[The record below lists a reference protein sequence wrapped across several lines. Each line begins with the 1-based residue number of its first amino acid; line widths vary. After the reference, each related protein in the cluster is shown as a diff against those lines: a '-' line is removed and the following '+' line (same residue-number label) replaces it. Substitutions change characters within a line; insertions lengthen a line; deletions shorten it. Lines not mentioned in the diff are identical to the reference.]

1 MGFFARLKTGWRLAK
16 DSFTVLRKQPELMV
30 FPLISGVAG
39 LLFIALLF
47 GGSYVIGAFESQ
59 ALGIAV
65 LFVFYLGTSFL
76 AAFFNGG
83 LVYSARNAFEGR
95 DPSVKR
101 GLREAWTHVRPLLA
115 YAIISAIVGLLLRAI
130 ENQDNLAAQVA
141 AIFVSVAWSVVT
153 YFIIPV
159 IIFEDVGVREMFERS
174 GETFKNTWGETAGA
188 NFGIGLF
195 SFAVMAVGLLIAAAI
210 MLLFTSSAGTG
221 GFVVGAVIAGTMLLG
236 IFLFVSALGVVA
248 KTALYVYA
256 TTGERPSEFRNVDFE
271 RVGR

>member
-195 SFAVMAVGLLIAAAI
+195 SFAVMAVGLLIAAGI

-221 GFVVGAVIAGTMLLG
+221 GFVVGAVIAGTLLLG

>member
-1 MGFFARLKTGWRLAK
+1 MGFFGRLKTGWRLAK
-16 DSFTVLRKQPELMV
+16 DSFSVLRKQPELMV

-47 GGSYVIGAFESQ
+47 GGGYVAGAFESDV
-59 ALGIAV
+59 LGFGV
-65 LFVFYLGTSFL
+65 LFLFYLGTSFI

-101 GLREAWTHVRPLLA
+101 GLSEAWRHVGPLLA
-115 YAIISAIVGLLLRAI
+115 YAVVSAVVGLVLRAI
-130 ENQDNLAAQVA
+130 QNQDNLVGTIVA
-141 AIFVSVAWSVVT
+141 MFVSVSWSIIT

-159 IIFEDVGVREMFERS
+159 IIFEDVGVGEMFTRS

-195 SFAVMAVGLLIAAAI
+195 SVVIMVVGALIAGAI
-210 MLLFTSSAGTG
+210 MLLFTSSAGSG
-221 GFVVGAVIAGTMLLG
+221 GFVVGAAIAGTLLLVT
-236 IFLFVSALGVVA
+236 FLFVSALGVVA

-256 TTGERPSEFRNVDFE
+256 TTNERPSEFQNVDFE
-271 RVGR
+271 SV